1 VNPKTT
7 AIVLGGLIGAALG
20 AGAAWT
26 YMRQQAAKAE
36 LINVKQPDVIQPN
49 AGDFLKIGVA
59 LLGLLRMFDDL
70 FKPRK

>member
-1 VNPKTT
+1 MNPKTT
-7 AIVLGGLIGAALG
+7 ATVLGALIGAALG
-20 AGAAWT
+20 AAAGWT
-26 YMRQQAAKAE
+26 YMRQQEAKAE
-36 LINVKQPDVIQPN
+36 LINIKQPDVIQPS